1 MAIVQLL
8 TPERVIHGL
17 RTIDKSQL
25 LQELARRASD
35 YVKVQQKAILE
46 ALVTRE
52 KLGTTGLGN
61 GFALPHARIDGLNAM
76 FGMFVKLARPIA
88 YEAIDEK
95 AVDLV
100 FLLLIPTDAG
110 SDHVAALAAISRRI
124 RDQDCAERL
133 RKAENAAELYALL
146 TDGAG

>member
-146 TDGAG
+146 TGGAG

>member
-1 MAIVQLL
+1 
-8 TPERVIHGL
+8 
-17 RTIDKSQL
+17 
-25 LQELARRASD
+25 
-35 YVKVQQKAILE
+35 
-46 ALVTRE
+46 
-52 KLGTTGLGN
+52 
-61 GFALPHARIDGLNAM
+61 LPHARIDGLNAM